1 MKLLIGA
8 WVGLILPLTA
18 QASIDRQ
25 QLAVQFDA
33 EFRQEMQKNKIPG
46 GAYAIVSKGRI
57 IKTGS
62 YGVREVGKPDL
73 VNADTAFRLASVSK
87 TFAGAAL
94 VLAAQDQQLDLQ
106 TPLKTYIPELQ
117 LKTTS
122 LEQQL
127 TVEQVLSHSSG
138 FWAHAFEDL
147 IEANQTPAQILP
159 RLAELAQVCGRC
171 YSYQNVLFGL
181 LQPVLERTTGQQY
194 GDYVQR
200 QIFSPLAMQ
209 HSSIGMAPF
218 LATTNKA
225 MPHRRAGKGWRVLP
239 IKANFYRL
247 APAAGV
253 NASVNDLAH
262 YLQAMLGGQPQVFN
276 QRVLQQLQEPLTAIP
291 RKPSWDLWRKF
302 RTTKLWYG
310 RGWRMV
316 EYEQHKLFYHAGVV
330 DGYRPY
336 IAYSPKDD
344 VGLVVLTNAE
354 FDVSR
359 EVAEW
364 FWQQVL

>member
-1 MKLLIGA
+1 MKFWFGA
-8 WVGLILPLTA
+8 CLSLCMPFMV
-18 QASIDRQ
+18 QASIDLQ
-25 QLAVQFDA
+25 TLATQFDA

-46 GAYAIVSKGRI
+46 GAYAIVSNERI
-57 IKTGS
+57 IRTGS
-62 YGVREVGKPDL
+62 FGVREAGKPEL
-73 VNADTAFRLASVSK
+73 VNADTSFRLASVSK

-94 VLAAQDQQLDLQ
+94 VLASTQHQLNLQ
-106 TPLKTYIPELQ
+106 SPLKQYVPELQ
-117 LKTTS
+117 LKTAT

-181 LQPVLERTTGQQY
+181 LQQVIERATGQGY
-194 GDYVQR
+194 AEYVQQ
-200 QIFSPLAMQ
+200 QIFQPLAMQ
-209 HSSIGMAPF
+209 QSSIGIAPF

-225 MPHRRAGKGWRVLP
+225 MPHRRGGAGWRVLP
-239 IKANFYRL
+239 VKANFYRL

-253 NASVNDLAH
+253 NSSVSDLAR
-262 YLQAMLGGQPQVFN
+262 YLQAMLGKQPQVFN
-276 QRVLQQLQEPLTAIP
+276 DAVLKQLQEPLTSIP
-291 RKPSWDLWRKF
+291 RRPTWDVWRKY
-302 RTTKLWYG
+302 KSSSLWYG
-310 RGWRMV
+310 RGWRIV
-316 EYEQHKLFYHAGVV
+316 QYDQHKLFYHAGVV

-336 IAYSPKDD
+336 IAYSPEANL
-344 VGLVVLTNAE
+344 GLVVLTNAE

-359 EVAEW
+359 EVAGW

>member
-1 MKLLIGA
+1 MKLWGWA
-8 WVGLILPLTA
+8 WMIAFMPLMA
-18 QASIDRQ
+18 QASVSHQ
-25 QLAVQFDA
+25 QLAEQFDVV
-33 EFRQEMQKNKIPG
+33 FRQEMQKNKIPG
-46 GAYAIVSKGRI
+46 GAYAIVSKGKI
-57 IKTGS
+57 ITTGS
-62 YGVREVGKPDL
+62 FGVREIGKPDL

-94 VLAAQDQQLDLQ
+94 VLASQSQQLNLQ
-106 TPLKTYIPELQ
+106 APIKGYVPELQ
-117 LKTTS
+117 LKNTA

-127 TVEQVLSHSSG
+127 TVEHVLSHSSG

-181 LQPVLERTTGQQY
+181 LQQVIERTTGQAY
-194 GDYVQR
+194 GDYVQQ
-200 QIFSPLAMQ
+200 QIFNPLAMQ
-209 HSSIGMAPF
+209 HASIGIAPF

-225 MPHRRAGKGWRVLP
+225 MPHRRGGKSWRVLP

-253 NASVNDLAH
+253 NASVNDLAQ
-262 YLQAMLGGQPQVFN
+262 YVQAMLGGQPQVFSP
-276 QRVLQQLQEPLTAIP
+276 QALAQLQEPLTAIP
-291 RKPSWDLWRKF
+291 RKPSWDLWNKF
-302 RTTKLWYG
+302 RSSKLWYG
-310 RGWRMV
+310 RGWRIV
-316 EYEQHKLFYHAGVV
+316 EYDQQKLFYHAGVV

-336 IAYSPKDD
+336 IAYSTNADL
-344 VGLVVLTNAE
+344 GLVVLTNAE

-359 EVAEW
+359 EVAGW